1 MSKILIVDDNDDLRY
16 LLKIM
21 LAEYIT
27 LEARN
32 GSEAVMMFK
41 EEKPDLVLMDILM
54 PVMDGI
60 DATKAI
66 IKIDPFAK
74 ILAITAY
81 ASKAETIIEAG
92 AREVIQKP
100 MRKKT
105 ILKKTK
111 KYLVNTA

>member
-1 MSKILIVDDNDDLRY
+1 MKILIVDDNDDLRF

-21 LAEYIT
+21 LGEYIT

-32 GSEAVMMFK
+32 GSEAVGIFK
-41 EEKPDLVLMDILM
+41 TAKPDLVLMDILM

-60 DATKAI
+60 EATKAI
-66 IKIDPFAK
+66 IKIDPYAK

-81 ASKAETIIEAG
+81 ASKAETIIKAG
-92 AREVIQKP
+92 AKEVIQKP

-111 KYLVNTA
+111 KYLVNTD